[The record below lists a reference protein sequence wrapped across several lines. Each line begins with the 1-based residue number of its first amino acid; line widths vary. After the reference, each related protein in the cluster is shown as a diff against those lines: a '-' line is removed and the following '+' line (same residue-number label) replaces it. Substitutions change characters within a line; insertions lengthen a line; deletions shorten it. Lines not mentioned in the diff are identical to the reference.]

1 MDMAKVTHL
10 GGRASRG
17 LQALLRTVQSLSSL
31 IPLHSLTSPLGTVG
45 PLDSPTWSSLMCWI
59 SASARAR
66 QALAPLWDFTWLET
80 ATTLRKK
87 TRLDDK
93 QTYQLQSAFSV
104 RETLKLQK
112 GRLVSLLNVLFSKL
126 VQPII
131 LGLEG
136 VEGLCT
142 QWQHMATYPRLL

>member
-1 MDMAKVTHL
+1 VVY
-10 GGRASRG
+10 RRCCE
-17 LQALLRTVQSLSSL
+17 LSSL
-31 IPLHSLTSPLGTVG
+31 FQVSFPAFPDLTTWNSGTPGFADLVLFDVLDLSICAGSPSLGSAVG
-45 PLDSPTWSSLMCWI
+45 FHM
-59 SASARAR
+59 ARNSYNIA
-66 QALAPLWDFTWLET
+66 E
-80 ATTLRKK
+80 K